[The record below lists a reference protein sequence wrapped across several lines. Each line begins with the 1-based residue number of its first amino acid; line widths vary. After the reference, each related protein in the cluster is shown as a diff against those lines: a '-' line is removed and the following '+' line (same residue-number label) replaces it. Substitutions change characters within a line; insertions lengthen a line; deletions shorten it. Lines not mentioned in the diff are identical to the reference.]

1 MSNHAFISDAKD
13 MSGTILN
20 DDCFLF
26 TKGSED
32 RSYTVFDRYLEL
44 ISPQKC
50 IMLDSRLRYET
61 LSANEMEKYNRIDSL
76 ISQKGIQNIK
86 TVSVETPYIS
96 NSLLSEDISAAN
108 TISMDISSMN
118 FWDISDLICF
128 LLTMKRIKR
137 LNIFYTEPDLYHY
150 ENDDIIQYDHNRHP
164 VSINYIR
171 GYYSTKT
178 ADEEILV
185 SMIGFQKH
193 VNKLLKDLFEV
204 SQYYSINGFPSFYPK
219 AKDISQTN
227 NDDFLSEILPANRYS
242 AEAINPF
249 ITYNTLLEIKKASHN
264 SYMNIC
270 PLCSKPMAVGACLYA
285 IKNPTN
291 TRIIYPYAA
300 TVATKTDGIGR
311 TFCYSIFQDF
321 LC

>member
-1 MSNHAFISDAKD
+1 M
-13 MSGTILN
+13 
-20 DDCFLF
+20 
-26 TKGSED
+26 
-32 RSYTVFDRYLEL
+32 
-44 ISPQKC
+44 Q
-50 IMLDSRLRYET
+50 RYENFCFYLVFCSLICT
-61 LSANEMEKYNRIDSL
+61 FAPDLCPRDKKEQKKQQVSAEKLKEFRRQIVSDIEKYNNIDSL
-76 ISQKGIQNIK
+76 ISQKGIPNIK
-86 TVSVETPYIS
+86 TVSIETSYIS
-96 NSLLSEDISAAN
+96 NSLFSEDISADN
-108 TISMDISSMN
+108 TISIDISSMN
-118 FWDISDLICF
+118 FWEISDLLCF
-128 LLTMKRIKR
+128 LLTIKRIKQ

-150 ENDDIIQYDHNRHP
+150 ENDDIIQYDHNRYP

-193 VNKLLKDLFEV
+193 VNKLLKDFFEA

-227 NDDFLSEILPANRYS
+227 NDDYLSEIIPANRYS

-249 ITYNTLLEIKKASHN
+249 ITYNTLLEIRKASHN

-285 IKNPTN
+285 IKNPTT
-291 TRIIYPYAA
+291 TRIIYPYTA
-300 TVATKTDGIGR
+300 TVTTKTDGIGR

-321 LC
+321 LH